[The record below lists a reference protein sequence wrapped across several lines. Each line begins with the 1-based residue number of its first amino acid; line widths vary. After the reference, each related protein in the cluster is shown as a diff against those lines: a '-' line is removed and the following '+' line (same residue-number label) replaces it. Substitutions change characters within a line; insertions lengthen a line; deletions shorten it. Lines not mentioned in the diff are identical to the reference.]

1 VVHPRKCG
9 ADGSGQ
15 FPVSQL
21 HSPAVQHFRFSSGLW
36 TDFPEQAQQLARG
49 PGVIRVCELGGGANP
64 IIPLELIAERGLE
77 HEVADISAEELAKAP
92 AGYRTVP
99 AWGGSGAAAAM
110 LVTETVFVFIVLH
123 LAGAAME
130 ASVPW
135 GQTLLAPGVA
145 TITMGAVVLALSATW
160 VAALAVGLVTYLLV
174 YVAVERI
181 VSPADL
187 AFAIELARQRRLR
200 VAP

>member
-1 VVHPRKCG
+1 LLAPIGVAFAC
-9 ADGSGQ
+9 
-15 FPVSQL
+15 L
-21 HSPAVQHFRFSSGLW
+21 PAPICRLFF
-36 TDFPEQAQQLARG
+36 G
-49 PGVIRVCELGGGANP
+49 PGFAG
-64 IIPLELIAERGLE
+64 
-77 HEVADISAEELAKAP
+77 SAEPLRILAPVVVMLGVVGLASSLVVSRNRP
-92 AGYRTVP
+92 RGIVWASGAMVVLNLMLNLALIP

-110 LVTETVFVFIVLH
+110 LVTETAFVFIVLH

-135 GQTLLAPGVA
+135 GRTLLAPGVA

-187 AFAIELARQRRLR
+187 AFAIELVRRRRLR